1 MPGPGKVHYRP
12 MSDELKDTT
21 PLGKSVE
28 EVEGEPQLR
37 HPDDSLVG
45 RIMNPATTDGDTT
58 TEPSLVQSF
67 ERGLGLDQDENP
79 RNPDADIDSSEEG

>member
-1 MPGPGKVHYRP
+1 

-37 HPDDSLVG
+37 HPNDSLVG
-45 RIMNPATTDGDTT
+45 RILNPDTTTDRDTT
-58 TEPSLVQSF
+58 TEPSLIQSF
-67 ERGLGLDQDENP
+67 ERGLGLDQGENS
-79 RNPDADIDSSEEG
+79 RDPDADIDSSEES